1 MKSTTDIIQNLL
13 LMFENM
19 DIKDSNKFIVPIYEI
34 TKDGY
39 YFNGTGFI
47 VDKYLISAGHVFE
60 DGLKYSYLFEN
71 VHYDLSEKAFFREY
85 EIDENPHKDL
95 QIFTINDLGSPYI
108 FFKDEY
114 IDRQKVFL
122 HGYSYNDEAQ
132 IMSVDEH
139 EVAIRT
145 FAFNYVKE
153 IRPLKLDNCISYEEP
168 CGKKGNSGC
177 PLIHN
182 NIIYG
187 MNIGEAGQNPQSIF
201 GRAIRSTY
209 IIDIINKHNNR

>member
-1 MKSTTDIIQNLL
+1 MKNTTDIILNLS
-13 LMFENM
+13 LMFKSME
-19 DIKDSNKFIVPIYEI
+19 IKDSDKFIVPIYEI
-34 TKDGY
+34 TKDGH

-60 DGLKYSYLFEN
+60 EGSKYSYLFEDIY
-71 VHYDLSEKAFFREY
+71 YDLSEKVFFREY

-95 QIFTINDLGSPYI
+95 QIFMIENLESPYTL
-108 FFKDEY
+108 FNDEY
-114 IDRQKVFL
+114 IDRQKAYL
-122 HGYSYNDEAQ
+122 YGYSYNDEEQ
-132 IMSVDEH
+132 TTNIDEH
-139 EVAIRT
+139 EITIRT

-153 IRPLKLDNCISYEEP
+153 RRPLKLDNCISYEEP

-187 MNIGEAGQNPQSIF
+187 MNIGEAGQNPQSTL

-209 IIDIINKHNNR
+209 IIDMINKHLNA